1 MKENEEKIR
10 ELDNIADALPPIT
23 LELLVTFARGM
34 WAGIRENG
42 SIGQYGLSAGG
53 YPAQTVQARAEQ
65 QRSGGAV

>member
-42 SIGQYGLSAGG
+42 SMRQYGLSAGG
-53 YPAQTVQARAEQ
+53 SPAQAVQAAEQ
-65 QRSGGAV
+65 QRAGV